1 MLHNV
6 SASLM
11 YSDQWQAAIG
21 SGLAWSFDCATSCT
35 AWSAAFLTMTDV
47 SRSLTQHKSGLKG
60 VGCQTAVK
68 FEVNQATWLSKIHVV
83 LYFRMLLT
91 KP

>member
-1 MLHNV
+1 
-6 SASLM
+6 M
-11 YSDQWQAAIG
+11 YSGRLQAGIG
-21 SGLAWSFDCATSCT
+21 SGLAWSFDCTTSCT

-47 SRSLTQHKSGLKG
+47 SRSLTQPKPGLTG
-60 VGCQTAVK
+60 AGCQTAVK
-68 FEVNQATWLSKIHVV
+68 FELDQATRLSKIHAV